1 MIQVTD
7 DLGGDV
13 TCAAAGQG
21 KAAVLVWAHLR
32 RCGALG
38 GQVTAELP
46 IC

>member
-1 MIQVTD
+1 MIQMTD
-7 DLGGDV
+7 DPGADV

-21 KAAVLVWAHLR
+21 KADVLVWAHLR
-32 RCGALG
+32 GCGALG